1 MHLAETKR
9 GREVGKLF
17 MAERREEKERKG
29 KRRRRRKEGR
39 KEKREERGGNGE
51 RLQVCSDWR
60 SLAWWLGGGALLTRN
75 KAPYVSGWGRILIKF
90 WLFGAD
96 CHRVPF
102 GFLD

>member
-1 MHLAETKR
+1 M
-9 GREVGKLF
+9 GRDFRYALIG
-17 MAERREEKERKG
+17 
-29 KRRRRRKEGR
+29 
-39 KEKREERGGNGE
+39 
-51 RLQVCSDWR
+51 DP
-60 SLAWWLGGGALLTRN
+60 WLGGWGGALLTRN